1 MNPSRRLAWLLLAPA
16 LALAVA
22 AAGAGGCGRDEPEP
36 PPPAEETAAAG
47 AVELWTA
54 AELAPRIR
62 PLGGLGR
69 VPTEI
74 VVELAR
80 DVVERDQVGRPAL
93 EGTVLRIEP
102 PLEGELV
109 YRSTSSLGFRPRKGF
124 PPGSEIKVVLEAV
137 AIGEEVVRAPVPNPW
152 VATFEIPR
160 FDFVRLALAGF
171 DPERR
176 RAELDLQFSAPPD
189 LADVRRRARL
199 TLLSGRKTRSRL
211 AVSWSEGKGGAVRAT
226 VSGVRGGSSI
236 ELDLE
241 AGVADDGESSLR
253 AGAASASVA
262 IPSGERMS
270 IRAVAPT
277 DGGSGFY
284 LDVVCDDDAVD
295 ERHWF
300 WDSVHEESHGQIS
313 ARCIPREESAREH
326 ITIDPP
332 LPFTIAEW
340 SGGFRIF
347 GAFERGTYTVR
358 LASGLTTRDGGV
370 LAEEFERD
378 IAVPARRPR
387 VVFAGGGR
395 YLPRSAWRSL
405 AVRHLNANRLLLEV
419 RRVPPSNLAFWM
431 SDDDERATERTSDLI
446 LRHEFAVEG
455 APDQM
460 ATSFVDVA
468 SLLPADTRGLIEL
481 TLIGSGAST
490 TARLLLTD
498 LQLVVK
504 RAGVG
509 EQAPHGREVAV
520 WTLDSRTLRP
530 QRGIDVRLIKPSG
543 SAAASCRTGGDGS
556 CRIAVPPPGIDPAA
570 PFALI
575 AESGRDLTYL
585 RFADLRVDVQETRIA
600 GEPWGP
606 QGDQPGK
613 PYRASLYT
621 DRGVY
626 RPGETA
632 HFAAIVRGADGLA
645 PPAGLPAVLTLADPR
660 GKLLTR
666 QTLTTNEAGMV
677 TFDQPFA
684 DFAVTGRYEAYLA
697 VADRQIGA
705 THFQVEEFVPE
716 RLKVEAEAAAEA
728 FRLGDPLRVGVAAR
742 YLFGGVPADH
752 RVELS
757 CELTPGTFSPRE
769 NAGLHYGVWEAE
781 EGLEPLT
788 LGTVTGALDAEGK
801 AELAC
806 AGGEDAGGFAGPA
819 TLIARA
825 AVFESGSGRTTVGT
839 ATAAVH
845 PEPFYI
851 GLSSATEKARA
862 GDSVEVRGLIVD
874 WQGRPVAEGRDL
886 EIELLGVESQFVWA
900 FDEQLGRESYRRY
913 RRIVPSERRT
923 LRAEGGRFGFTW
935 QPREDAEAWV
945 VRVRAAGTRARTD
958 LEIEGVAGGYWWA
971 PWETQADQTPKPDRP
986 SWLALEVPESIRAGE
1001 RVDVRFDAPYDG
1013 RALIAVETD
1022 RMVRTEWLEVDAGP
1036 VAWRFRLDEFVPNVY
1051 VSALVLKDPLL
1062 DSPDAFVPD
1071 RAYGVVSARVEP
1083 EEFTQHVALEVPAK
1097 VRSQSTLAV
1106 QLALGEGEG
1115 PTWATVAVVDEGVLS
1130 LTRFASPDPFDA
1142 IFARRVL
1149 GVETFETIGW
1159 TRLAPATGSNDAA
1172 GGDQAD
1178 ALGRVQPVEP
1188 VALWSGLVEVP
1199 ASGRL
1204 TVPFE
1209 LPPYRGELRVMA
1221 VTASPKTMGRAEARV
1236 TVADPIVV
1244 QATVPRVL
1252 AFDDR
1257 VEVPVQV
1264 TNLSGGRREVEVS
1277 AAVSALGG
1285 ADGDPPV
1292 RLDGTASRRLT
1303 LADGASGIAVF
1314 PLLATE
1320 ATGAARFEVKA
1331 VAGGVTVTE
1340 GHDLPLVPA
1349 APVERRLERIELAA
1363 GANDLTASLG
1373 GWLPT
1378 TERTTIW
1385 VTANQYADV
1394 FDHVSY
1400 LVRYPYGCIEQTVST
1415 TRPLL
1420 VLGPFVRAI
1429 DPRAVSHAAIED
1441 MVRAGIDRILSMQT
1455 PAGGFAYWPGG
1466 TEPAWWST
1474 ANATHLL
1481 LDAQKDGFVVPQSR
1495 IDDALEWMEGRI
1507 SSHYERGD
1515 GGRRDW
1521 YSHNAEPYM
1530 HYVLALAGRPRK
1542 ARIQRLIDEL
1552 PSPVRG
1558 ERAEHEW
1565 MLKAALHLAGDHR
1578 YERDLRRP
1586 ELGPLSEERS
1596 TGWTFYSDRRR
1607 RGFVLASYV
1616 ELFGREG
1623 AGPLAGMV
1631 AEALRG
1637 RRSHWFTTQELVWGV
1652 TGLGRYLRQPASDF
1666 QPPVLR
1672 VGGEV
1677 WSAVEN
1683 PPGRPAADRT
1693 FEVPRASER
1702 GEVVLEVPAKGEGTL
1717 WAIVT
1722 GEGVPTVP
1730 SRKPGSGEGLG
1741 LVRRYLTAAGGEIA
1755 ADGGSVVL
1763 GELVFVELEIKNL
1776 TGERVGNLALVDRVP
1791 AGWEIENPR
1800 LGRGLRPEWV
1810 DEEKLWS
1817 PDHMDVRDD
1826 RLEVF
1831 GHLEKNEMRTVVYAV
1846 RATSAGEFTMPS
1858 ATLEAMYDP
1867 RLWAQSLDG
1876 RTEVVA
1882 PWAKP

>member
-1 MNPSRRLAWLLLAPA
+1 MRPSRRLAWLTLIPV
-16 LALAVA
+16 LALAA
-22 AAGAGGCGRDEPEP
+22 ALAAAGGCGRDEPEP
-36 PPPAEETAAAG
+36 APPAEETAEAG

-54 AELAPRIR
+54 AELAPRIQ

-69 VPTEI
+69 VPKEI

-80 DVVERDQVGRPAL
+80 AVVEPDQVGRPAL

-102 PLEGELV
+102 PVEGELV
-109 YRSTSSLGFRPRKGF
+109 YRSTSALGFRPREGF

-137 AIGEEVVRAPVPNPW
+137 AIGDEVVRAPVPNPW
-152 VATFEIPR
+152 VATFEIPD

-171 DPERR
+171 DAERR

-189 LADVRRRARL
+189 LDEVRRRARL
-199 TLLSGRKTRSRL
+199 TQVSARGARSRL
-211 AVSWSEGKGGAVRAT
+211 AVSWSEGEGGAVRAT
-226 VSGVRGGSSI
+226 VSGARGGSSI
-236 ELDLE
+236 ELELE
-241 AGVADDGESSLR
+241 EGVAAAGEPSLH
-253 AGAASASVA
+253 AGAAMASVE
-262 IPSGERMS
+262 IPSGPRMS
-270 IRAVAPT
+270 IRAVEPT

-295 ERHWF
+295 ERRWF
-300 WDSVHEESHGQIS
+300 WDRLRGQSHGQIS
-313 ARCIPREESAREH
+313 ARCMPLEESAREQ
-326 ITIDPP
+326 ISIDPP
-332 LPFTIAEW
+332 LQFTIAEW
-340 SGGFRIF
+340 NGGFRIF
-347 GAFERGTYTVR
+347 GGFERGTYTVR
-358 LASGLTTRDGGV
+358 IASGLTSRDGGV

-378 IAVPARRPR
+378 IAIPARRP
-387 VVFAGGGR
+387 VVAFAGGGR

-405 AVRHLNANRLLLEV
+405 AVRHLNANRLQLEV
-419 RRVPPSNLAFWM
+419 RRVPPANLAFWM
-431 SDDDERATERTSDLI
+431 SDFDEAATERTSDLI
-446 LRHEFAVEG
+446 LRHEFKVEG
-455 APDQM
+455 AADAM
-460 ATSFVDVA
+460 TTSFVDVG
-468 SLLPADTRGLIEL
+468 SLLPADTRGLLEL
-481 TLIGSGAST
+481 TLAGSGAT
-490 TARLLLTD
+490 TSARLLLTD

-504 RAGVG
+504 SAGVS
-509 EQAPHGREVAV
+509 EEAPHGREVAV
-520 WTLDSRTLRP
+520 WALDSRSLRP

-543 SAAASCRTGGDGS
+543 TVAGSCRTGGDGS

-570 PFALI
+570 LFALI
-575 AESGRDLTYL
+575 AESPNDLTYL
-585 RFADLRVDVQETRIA
+585 RFADLRVDVQETRVA
-600 GEPWGP
+600 GEPWG
-606 QGDQPGK
+606 DEK
-613 PYRASLYT
+613 PYRAALYT

-632 HFAAIVRGADGLA
+632 HLAAIVRGADAFA
-645 PPAGLPAVLTLADPR
+645 PPAGLPAVLEVVDPR
-660 GKLLTR
+660 GTPLTR
-666 QTLTTNEAGMV
+666 QTLTTNEAGMA
-677 TFDQPFA
+677 TFDQGFA
-684 DFAVTGRYEAYLA
+684 DFAVTGRYEARLA
-697 VADRQIGA
+697 VGDRQVGA

-716 RLKVEAEAAAEA
+716 RLKVEAEAAAGA

-757 CELTPGTFSPRE
+757 CELAPGTFTPRE

-781 EGLEPLT
+781 EGLKPLT
-788 LGTVTGALDAEGK
+788 LGTVTGALDAEGT

-819 TLIARA
+819 TLLARA

-845 PEPFYI
+845 PESFYI
-851 GLSSATEKARA
+851 GLSSGTETGRA
-862 GDSVEVRGLIVD
+862 GDTVEVRGMIVD
-874 WQGRPVAEGRDL
+874 WQGRPVTAARDL
-886 EIELLGVESQFVWA
+886 EIELLGVESQYVWA
-900 FDEQLGRESYRRY
+900 FDEQLGHETYRRY

-923 LRAEGGRFGFTW
+923 LSAEGGRFSFNW
-935 QPREDAEAWV
+935 QPRADAEAWV
-945 VRVRAAGTRARTD
+945 VRVRATGTRARTD
-958 LEIEGVAGGYWWA
+958 LEIAGEGGGYWWA
-971 PWETQADQTPKPDRP
+971 PWETQVDQTPKPDRP
-986 SWLALEVPESIRAGE
+986 SWLALDVPESIRAGE
-1001 RVDVRFDAPYDG
+1001 RVTVGFDAPYRG

-1022 RMVRTEWLEVDAGP
+1022 RMVHTEWLDVEAGP
-1036 VAWRFRLDEFVPNVY
+1036 VSWRFRLDDFVPNVY

-1062 DSPDAFVPD
+1062 DSPEAFVPD

-1083 EEFTQHVALEVPAK
+1083 EEFTQVVALEVPAK

-1106 QLALGEGEG
+1106 ELALANHTG

-1130 LTRFASPDPFDA
+1130 LTRFESPDPFDA
-1142 IFARRVL
+1142 VFARRML
-1149 GVETFETIGW
+1149 GVETFETVGW
-1159 TRLAPATGSNDAA
+1159 TRLAPAAGSNDAT

-1178 ALGRVQPVEP
+1178 ALGRVQAVKP

-1199 ASGRL
+1199 PDGRL

-1221 VTASPKTMGRAEARV
+1221 VTASPRTMGRAEARV
-1236 TVADPIVV
+1236 TVADPIVL

-1252 AFDDR
+1252 AFEDR

-1264 TNLSGGRREVEVS
+1264 TNLSGARREVEVS

-1285 ADGDPPV
+1285 AVGEGGDPPV
-1292 RLDGTASRRLT
+1292 RLDGAAARRLT

-1314 PLLATE
+1314 PLLAAE

-1331 VAGGVTVTE
+1331 VAGDVTVTE

-1349 APVERRLERIELAA
+1349 APVERRLERIALSA
-1363 GANDLTASLG
+1363 GANNLTASLG

-1378 TERTTIW
+1378 TERTTVW
-1385 VTANQYADV
+1385 VTANQFADV

-1400 LVRYPYGCIEQTVST
+1400 LIRYPYGCIEQTVST

-1429 DPRAVSHAAIED
+1429 DPRAVSESAIED

-1481 LDAQKDGFVVPQSR
+1481 LDAQKDGYVVPQSR
-1495 IDDALEWMEGRI
+1495 LDDALEWMEGRI
-1507 SSHYERGD
+1507 TSHYERG
-1515 GGRRDW
+1515 GSGNRWDW
-1521 YSHNAEPYM
+1521 YSENAEPYM

-1542 ARIQRLIDEL
+1542 ARIQRLIDGL
-1552 PSPVRG
+1552 PSPARG

-1565 MLKAALHLAGDHR
+1565 MLKAALYMAGDHR

-1607 RGFVLASYV
+1607 RGFLLASYV

-1623 AGPLAGMV
+1623 AEPLAGMV

-1637 RRSHWFTTQELVWGV
+1637 RRSRWYTTQELVWGL
-1652 TGLGRYLRQPASDF
+1652 TGLARYLREPAGDF
-1666 QPPVLR
+1666 GTPVLR
-1672 VGGEV
+1672 VGGKV
-1677 WSAVEN
+1677 WPAVEN
-1683 PPGRPAADRT
+1683 PPGRPAAERT
-1693 FEVPRASER
+1693 FEVPRAGER
-1702 GEVVLEVPAKGEGTL
+1702 GEVVLDVPQKGEGTL

-1730 SRKPGSGEGLG
+1730 SRRPGTGEGLG
-1741 LVRRYLTAAGGEIA
+1741 LVRRYLTAAGEEIP
-1755 ADGGSVVL
+1755 ADGASVVL
-1763 GELVFVELEIKNL
+1763 GELVYVELEIRNV
-1776 TGERVGNLALVDRVP
+1776 TAERVGNLALVDRVP

-1800 LGRGLRPEWV
+1800 LGRGVRPEWV

-1831 GHLEKNEMRTVVYAV
+1831 GHLDKGEMRSVVYAV
-1846 RATSAGEFTMPS
+1846 RATSAGKFTVPS
-1858 ATLEAMYDP
+1858 ATIEAMYDP

-1882 PWAKP
+1882 AWANP